1 MYYYPMRESRT
12 SDRMSKT
19 TSSRAERAKLRESQI
34 LAAAKHCFSRVG
46 FHSTSMAQI
55 ATQAQ
60 MSVGQIYRHFPS
72 KESLIEGIVREDVSR
87 QLSLLNDASE
97 QTVVEMVAPSN
108 KKDIVD
114 AAGSHHLALM
124 LEISAEAARNPRV
137 RDILLS
143 NQRRAHAALKR
154 RIQSEHPA
162 ALSSHELDVRA
173 RMIAAIPQGVFM
185 QILLDPKAP
194 TAALLKRLKFLT
206 EQLLTF
212 EPSD

>member
-1 MYYYPMRESRT
+1 
-12 SDRMSKT
+12 MSKT
-19 TSSRAERAKLRESQI
+19 TASRAERSKLRESQI
-34 LAAAKHCFSRVG
+34 LVAAKHCFSRVG

-55 ATQAQ
+55 ASQAQ

-72 KESLIEGIVREDVSR
+72 KESLIEGIVREDVAR
-87 QLSLLNDASE
+87 QLSMLNESPE

-114 AAGSHHLALM
+114 AAGSYHLALM
-124 LEISAEAARNPRV
+124 LEITAEAARNPRV

-154 RIQSEHPA
+154 RIQSEQSVAWSPQ
-162 ALSSHELDVRA
+162 ELDVRV

-194 TAALLKRLKFLT
+194 TTALLKKLKSLT
-206 EQLLTF
+206 EQLLTS
-212 EPSD
+212 ET

>member
-1 MYYYPMRESRT
+1 MN
-12 SDRMSKT
+12 KT
-19 TSSRAERAKLRESQI
+19 ASSRAERSKLRESQI
-34 LAAAKHCFSRVG
+34 LDAAKHCFSRVG

-72 KESLIEGIVREDVSR
+72 KESLIEGIVREDVAR
-87 QLSLLNDASE
+87 QLSMLNEAPE
-97 QTVVEMVAPSN
+97 QSIVEMVAPTS

-114 AAGSHHLALM
+114 AAGSYHLALM
-124 LEISAEAARNPRV
+124 LEIGAEAARNPKV

-143 NQRRAHAALKR
+143 NHRRAHAALKR
-154 RIQSEHPA
+154 RIQTEHPA
-162 ALSSHELDVRA
+162 AWSSHELDVRA

-194 TAALLKRLKFLT
+194 TAALLKRLKSLT

-212 EPSD
+212 EPVD

>member
-1 MYYYPMRESRT
+1 
-12 SDRMSKT
+12 MSKT
-19 TSSRAERAKLRESQI
+19 ISSRAERSKLREGQI
-34 LAAAKHCFSRVG
+34 LDAAKHCFSRVG

-72 KESLIEGIVREDVSR
+72 KESLIEGIVREDVAR
-87 QLSLLNDASE
+87 QLSMLNEAPGQSI
-97 QTVVEMVAPSN
+97 VEMIAPTS
-108 KKDIVD
+108 KKDVVD
-114 AAGSHHLALM
+114 AAGSYHLALM
-124 LEISAEAARNPRV
+124 LEIVAEAARNPRV

-154 RIQSEHPA
+154 RIQSEQPA
-162 ALSSHELDVRA
+162 GWSSQELDVRV
-173 RMIAAIPQGVFM
+173 RMISAIPQGVFM

-194 TAALLKRLKFLT
+194 TAALLKKLKSLT

-212 EPSD
+212 KPGA

>member
-1 MYYYPMRESRT
+1 
-12 SDRMSKT
+12 MSKT
-19 TSSRAERAKLRESQI
+19 TSSRAERSKLRQSQI
-34 LAAAKHCFSRVG
+34 LEAAKHCFSRVG

-72 KESLIEGIVREDVSR
+72 KESLIEGIVREDVAR

-97 QTVVEMVAPSN
+97 QTLMEMVAPSN

-114 AAGSHHLALM
+114 AAGSYHLALM
-124 LEISAEAARNPRV
+124 LEITAEAARNPRV

-162 ALSSHELDVRA
+162 AWSSHELDVRV
-173 RMIAAIPQGVFM
+173 RMIAAIPQGVYM

-194 TAALLKRLKFLT
+194 TAALLKRLKSLT

-212 EPSD
+212 EPGD